1 MPCLC
6 FTPLL
11 IPAASFIYINMKATA
26 LSIPHFL
33 EERPGVPLFLHQVA
47 AGWPSPAEDYIE
59 GTLDLH
65 KYAVRNEA
73 ATFFFRASGPSM
85 QGAGI
90 FDGDIL
96 VVDRSRE
103 ATSGKVV
110 IAAVEGEL
118 TVKRLLRERGERGE
132 YGEGGKGGRVL
143 LVPENPEFLP
153 LDITHQEDAYI
164 WGVVTYVLHAL

>member
-1 MPCLC
+1 
-6 FTPLL
+6 
-11 IPAASFIYINMKATA
+11 MKTTA
-26 LSIPHFL
+26 LIIPHSF
-33 EERPGVPLFLHQVA
+33 EERSGVPLFLHQVA

-59 GTLDLH
+59 ASLDLH
-65 KYAVRNEA
+65 KYAVRNET

-96 VVDRSRE
+96 VVDRSKE
-103 ATSGKVV
+103 ASSGKVV

-118 TVKRLLRERGERGE
+118 TVKRLLRERG
-132 YGEGGKGGRVL
+132 KGGRVL

-153 LDITHQEDAYI
+153 IDITHQEDTYI

>member
-1 MPCLC
+1 MQ
-6 FTPLL
+6 FPLIL
-11 IPAASFIYINMKATA
+11 FISINMKATA

-90 FDGDIL
+90 FNGDIL

-118 TVKRLLRERGERGE
+118 TVKRLLRERGDRSEQGE
-132 YGEGGKGGRVL
+132 KGKGGRVL

-153 LDITHQEDAYI
+153 LDITHQEDTYI